1 MVKKQLG
8 HSSIAVTEGYEEHKR
23 SRIARDHKSLMK
35 EVAEVPK
42 SLDLAE
48 GVQLEA
54 YNGPKRLT

>member
-42 SLDLAE
+42 TLDL
-48 GVQLEA
+48 VLDNQLLTTSD
-54 YNGPKRLT
+54 PDRLT